1 MTSLGLDGK
10 DGGTSGPP
18 TSGTPLP
25 GAPVSGTPGSRVPGF
40 IRTPVRALR
49 DAPRRQT
56 LAAFAAGVAS
66 LLLYAVVR
74 HLAHVSMIDMVVYRA
89 EGGAVD
95 HGHDLYD
102 LRVTQSLLPAPS
114 PPFAAMLFTPTAWVS
129 VPLLRILVTGVNL
142 VLLGAFGYLSALL
155 AGWPRRAMRPA
166 LVFLAAGLGVWLE
179 PVFTTLRYGQINLFL
194 GVLVLYDLTRP
205 DDRRSKG
212 IAIGLAAAIKITPG
226 LFAVYLL
233 LSGRVRAAVTAG
245 LSCLATML
253 IGALVLPHASYEFWT
268 GDLYD
273 TRRVGK
279 EYIIDNQSLRGVVD
293 RVLHTTHSGTS
304 TLLLSAAVAVFG
316 LAVAAGIHRESAS
329 FARARAWSVLCCAI
343 TALLISPISWTHH
356 WVWCVPLIVLLG
368 AEAAHERARTADGP
382 PLGLG
387 YRLRWRGTAVAT
399 ALGFCSFAM
408 WMVPHKGLSNLRI
421 PYALQPVAALYPLLG
436 LAFLL
441 LAGERLRR
449 HRRRRRRRST
459 TAHRASVP
467 GQEGGQGPVQVE
479 GVLLPAGRDQ
489 P

>member
-1 MTSLGLDGK
+1 VTSLGLDAK
-10 DGGTSGPP
+10 DDGTSG
-18 TSGTPLP
+18 
-25 GAPVSGTPGSRVPGF
+25 VPAS
-40 IRTPVRALR
+40 RTPAVLRTLVLALR
-49 DAPRRQT
+49 LAPRRRT
-56 LAAFAAGVAS
+56 LAAFWVGLGS

-74 HLAHVSMIDMVVYRA
+74 HLAQVSMIDMVVYRA
-89 EGGAVD
+89 EGGAVA

-102 LRVTQSLLPAPS
+102 LRVTRYLLPATY

-129 VPLLRILVTGVNL
+129 VPLLRILVTGANL

-155 AGWPRRAMRPA
+155 AGWPKPAMRPA
-166 LVFLAAGLGVWLE
+166 LVFLVAGLGVWLE
-179 PVFTTLRYGQINLFL
+179 PVFTTLRYGQINLLL

-205 DDRRSKG
+205 DRSRSKG
-212 IAIGLAAAIKITPG
+212 VAIGLAAAIKITPG

-233 LSGRVRAAVTAG
+233 LSGRIRAAVTAG
-245 LSCLATML
+245 LSCLATIL
-253 IGALVLPHASYEFWT
+253 VGALVLPHASLEFWT

-273 TRRVGK
+273 TSRVGK
-279 EYIIDNQSLRGVVD
+279 EYIVDNQSLRGVLD

-304 TLLLSAAVAVFG
+304 TLLLSAVVAVFG
-316 LAVAAGIHRESAS
+316 LTVAVGIHRESGG
-329 FARARAWSVLCCAI
+329 FDRARAWSVLCCAI

-356 WVWCVPLIVLLG
+356 WVWCVPLVVLLL
-368 AEAAHERARTADGP
+368 AEAAHERGRTARGAP
-382 PLGLG
+382 P
-387 YRLRWRGTAVAT
+387 RRRWRGTAVAT

-449 HRRRRRRRST
+449 HRRRRRRRSS
-459 TAHRASVP
+459 TAHRASLP
-467 GQEGGQGPVQVE
+467 GQESGQGPVHVQ
-479 GVLLPAGRDQ
+479 GLLLPTGRDQ

>member
-1 MTSLGLDGK
+1 MTSLGLGAKGGAK
-10 DGGTSGPP
+10 DGGK
-18 TSGTPLP
+18 P
-25 GAPVSGTPGSRVPGF
+25 GAPASGVPAPGAPASRLPGF
-40 IRTPVRALR
+40 LRTPLLALR

-56 LAAFAAGVAS
+56 LTAFWIGLGS

-95 HGHDLYD
+95 HGHDLYN
-102 LRVTQSLLPAPS
+102 LRVTDYFLPATY

-129 VPLLRILVTGVNL
+129 VPLLRILVTAANL
-142 VLLGAFGYLSALL
+142 ALLGAFGYFSAVL

-166 LVFLAAGLGVWLE
+166 MVFLAAGLGVWLE

-329 FARARAWSVLCCAI
+329 FVRARAWSVLCCAI

-368 AEAAHERARTADGP
+368 AEAAHERSRTADGP

-467 GQEGGQGPVQVE
+467 GQEGGQGPIQVE